1 MLHLFPF
8 RCESFSHP
16 HLHSPRLLLPVPW
29 TCPLRREKQRA
40 NKERKAP
47 RWCPDCWLKSTANF
61 ESKFLAEKSS
71 ARNYPNKEISAWKNT
86 PLKWTRW
93 LDPGKLVNWERRDPH
108 CRNENETVDT
118 GPPVRFWWNIEDLR
132 GWWFGCTST
141 GRSFCG
147 SHLGSVLFFPQ
158 HHSSPNDTHL
168 VKIKIHHKFA
178 P

>member
-16 HLHSPRLLLPVPW
+16 HLHSPRLLWPVPW

-47 RWCPDCWLKSTANF
+47 RWCPDCWLKNC
-61 ESKFLAEKSS
+61 KFWIKIPGWKKFSQKL
-71 ARNYPNKEISAWKNT
+71 PNKEISMEFSPFYELVDWIPSLQFGRDCHIAAMIMKR
-86 PLKWTRW
+86 WT
-93 LDPGKLVNWERRDPH
+93 
-108 CRNENETVDT
+108 
-118 GPPVRFWWNIEDLR
+118 PVRFWWNIEDLR

-158 HHSSPNDTHL
+158 HHSSPNDTHP
-168 VKIKIHHKFA
+168 VKLKIYHKFA

>member
-47 RWCPDCWLKSTANF
+47 RWCPDWLKSTANF
-61 ESKFLAEKSS
+61 WIKIPGWKKFSQKW
-71 ARNYPNKEISAWKNT
+71 PNKEISAWKT
-86 PLKWTRW
+86 FPLYELVDWIPENLLTRGW
-93 LDPGKLVNWERRDPH
+93 DGIHIAAMRMKRWI
-108 CRNENETVDT
+108 
-118 GPPVRFWWNIEDLR
+118 PPVRFWWNIEDLR

-168 VKIKIHHKFA
+168 VKLKIYHKFA